1 VKQYGLKTGDVV
13 ECRVRPPHDGEK
25 YFPLTSIDK
34 INGRQPSEVRDRI
47 PFEHLTPLFPEE
59 KFNLNGKPNVMNMS
73 TRIVDLFSPI
83 GKGQRAL
90 IVAQPKTGKTILM
103 KDIANALGVSVSTV
117 SLALRDDPRIS
128 ISVQRRVQAEAKK
141 LGYRISLSG
150 ALLSQSKPKIIGVVA
165 NFEQELHSAY
175 VKEMQSLATQ
185 NGYWM
190 MAENASS
197 YKNPIDALKKLSQ
210 FRVETIIAIDPPI
223 SLYSNDLKPTVVIAQ
238 GCDSPTASL
247 VISDSFQGAR
257 DLADHLYSL
266 GHRYVVYLDGP
277 KGVSAEARRKV
288 IRRAMEQKDISLKI
302 WQAGNS
308 LEAGFEATQ
317 ELLTEIWSGKEGL
330 ACKSFGDRRGV
341 LGRTTAIVCY
351 NDQCAEGA

>member
-1 VKQYGLKTGDVV
+1 MVDHR
-13 ECRVRPPHDGEK
+13 RV
-25 YFPLTSIDK
+25 T
-34 INGRQPSEVRDRI
+34 
-47 PFEHLTPLFPEE
+47 
-59 KFNLNGKPNVMNMS
+59 
-73 TRIVDLFSPI
+73 
-83 GKGQRAL
+83 
-90 IVAQPKTGKTILM
+90 M

-128 ISVQRRVQAEAKK
+128 TLVQQRVQAEAKK

-175 VKEMQSLATQ
+175 VKEMQSLASQ

-288 IRRAMEQKDISLKI
+288 IRRAMERKDISLKI

-308 LEAGFEATQ
+308 LEAGFKATQ
-317 ELLTEIWSGKEGL
+317 ELLTEIWSGKERV
-330 ACKSFGDRRGV
+330 ACKSFRARRGV

-351 NDQCAEGA
+351 NDQCAEGAYIALLKAGISVPRDVSLVGFDNSEIGAGRVFRLTTIDRNRNEVAILAFELACAQQEEKLEKPVIKSVPSRLIVRESTASANYLNVN

>member
-1 VKQYGLKTGDVV
+1 MVDHR
-13 ECRVRPPHDGEK
+13 RV
-25 YFPLTSIDK
+25 T
-34 INGRQPSEVRDRI
+34 
-47 PFEHLTPLFPEE
+47 
-59 KFNLNGKPNVMNMS
+59 
-73 TRIVDLFSPI
+73 
-83 GKGQRAL
+83 
-90 IVAQPKTGKTILM
+90 M
-103 KDIANALGVSVSTV
+103 KDIANSLGVSVSTV

-128 ISVQRRVQAEAKK
+128 ISVKRRVQAEAKK

-175 VKEMQSLATQ
+175 VKEMQSLASQ

-277 KGVSAEARRKV
+277 KGVSADARRKV
-288 IRRAMEQKDISLKI
+288 IRLAMEQKDISLKI

-317 ELLTEIWSGKEGL
+317 ELLTEVWSGKERL
-330 ACKSFGDRRGV
+330 TCKSFGERRGV

-351 NDQCAEGA
+351 NDQCAEGAYIALLKAGISVPRDVSLVGFDNSEIGAGKAFRLTTIDRNRNEVAILAFELACAQQEGKLGKSITKSVPSRLIIRESTACANYLAVN

>member
-1 VKQYGLKTGDVV
+1 MADHR
-13 ECRVRPPHDGEK
+13 RV
-25 YFPLTSIDK
+25 T
-34 INGRQPSEVRDRI
+34 
-47 PFEHLTPLFPEE
+47 
-59 KFNLNGKPNVMNMS
+59 
-73 TRIVDLFSPI
+73 
-83 GKGQRAL
+83 
-90 IVAQPKTGKTILM
+90 M

-128 ISVQRRVQAEAKK
+128 ISVQQRVQAEAKK
-141 LGYRISLSG
+141 LGYCISLSG

-175 VKEMQSLATQ
+175 VKEMQSLASQ

-238 GCDSPTASL
+238 GCDSTTASL

-330 ACKSFGDRRGV
+330 ACKSYGDRRGV

-351 NDQCAEGA
+351 NDQCAEGAYIALLKAGISVPRDVSLVGFDNSEIGSGKAFRLTTIDRNRNEVAVLAFELACAQQTGKIEKSVTKSVPSRLIVRESTACANYLNVN